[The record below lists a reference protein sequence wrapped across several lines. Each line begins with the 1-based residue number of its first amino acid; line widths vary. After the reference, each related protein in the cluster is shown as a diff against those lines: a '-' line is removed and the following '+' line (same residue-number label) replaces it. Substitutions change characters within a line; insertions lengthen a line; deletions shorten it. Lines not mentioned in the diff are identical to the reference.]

1 MRTRWFPL
9 ALLLLSC
16 GGQFTPE
23 TLVDSLKVLA
33 ITADPPEVAPGQSA
47 SLGIVELDPSRP
59 GGVTT
64 VVWVGCEPDPIDF
77 NRSACNDTS
86 ALLQPT
92 AFADFPPGVR
102 ILGFGTKAG
111 YASAPTLFDG
121 VDAGDPVRFNGTSGP
136 ALAVVIGEQ
145 INPTSSNAELR
156 DLFTRIE
163 KKQVQ
168 SVFALTR
175 VTVSEK
181 PQKNQ
186 NPGLL
191 GLSVDGVALPTNA
204 KLQVHAG
211 QTVTLEPLV
220 APDAKETWVL
230 ELPTGNLPQTETLVT
245 SWYSTAG
252 RFSVPRVDLDSGT
265 ITGFTAPGS
274 PQIADDPVPD
284 KRTGTLWAVLR
295 DGRGGLSQQS
305 VGFYVC
311 DDSAT
316 PTVTAIMPP
325 ATMGDG
331 VVVTGTDLAD
341 ALDVVVGE
349 VALPHAS
356 YSPGRNAFIG
366 DAPALPS
373 GTYPVTLRSKNCSV
387 TDTGLTYTVP

>member
-1 MRTRWFPL
+1 MRARVL
-9 ALLLLSC
+9 AVLGLCAC

-47 SLGIVELDPSRP
+47 TLGIVELDPSRP

-102 ILGFGTKAG
+102 ILGFGTRAG
-111 YASAPTLFDG
+111 YASATTLFDG

-156 DLFTRIE
+156 DLFTRVE
-163 KKQVQ
+163 NKQVQ

-191 GLSVDGVALPTNA
+191 GLAVDGVVQPTNA

-211 QTVTLEPLV
+211 QTVQLVPQV

-230 ELPTGNLPQTETLVT
+230 ELPTGNVPQTETLVT
-245 SWYSTAG
+245 SWYSTGG
-252 RFSVPRVDLDSGT
+252 RFSVPRVDLDSGLT
-265 ITGFTAPGS
+265 TVFTAPGS
-274 PQIADDPVPD
+274 ASIANDPVPD
-284 KRTGTLWAVLR
+284 KRSGTLWAVLR
-295 DGRGGLSQQS
+295 DGRGGLSQLA

-311 DDSAT
+311 DDSST

-325 ATMGDG
+325 QTMGDG
-331 VVVTGTDLAD
+331 VVVTGTDLGD

-356 YSPGRNAFIG
+356 FSPGRNAFIG
-366 DAPALPS
+366 DAPPLPS
-373 GTYPVTLRSKNCSV
+373 GTYPVTLRAKNCSV